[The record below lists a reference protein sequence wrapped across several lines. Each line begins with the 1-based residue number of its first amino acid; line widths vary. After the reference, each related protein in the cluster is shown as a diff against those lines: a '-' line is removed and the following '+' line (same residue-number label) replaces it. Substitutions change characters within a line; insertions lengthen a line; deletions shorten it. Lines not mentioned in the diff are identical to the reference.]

1 MHFGGSMVQR
11 VRTFRIAPAGERP
24 SASGWNVARWTG
36 GSSHRPFDGR
46 SIMGVCPAVWRKRL
60 VAIGLAA
67 VAGLGFCAASG
78 GQEPPAQLRPLQI
91 EDRPEPQPSAGLS
104 EPQRNKAEALVLFA
118 TARMRQQQ
126 GDEEEALRLYQ
137 RAARLDPDSYAILKE
152 IVPLAFKLRRP
163 EEAIR
168 YALRSVKLRPSDPRL
183 LRGLA
188 DYLTERGDIAGALQL
203 YEKLLAAETPEER
216 KTSEHVLLK
225 MVTGRLYHLNAQHAE
240 AAAAFAE
247 VLHALEHAQEYG
259 IRSELRGALLGDAAQ
274 TYTMF
279 GESFLAA
286 GKIKEA
292 EAAFRTAYEVSR
304 DKASLA
310 YRLATVH
317 AARDELDK
325 AREQLQAYFDAQGQS
340 EGAAPYKLLGEV
352 LTRQGRGEQYL
363 QHLRQL
369 RQQDA
374 RNPALTLFVA
384 ERLRDDKQFADA
396 ATMYQELIDQAA
408 ADARAEQD
416 QRLQALVEDA
426 YVGLVACRVQLQQPA
441 ELLQAL
447 GRYAESRGDL
457 ETLGQAFNELVKDRP
472 LLKSIV
478 AEAHREHQA
487 GRLTYGGRLAAALV
501 AIEAEDFAAA
511 KQFFD
516 LALESRPQSSPQLL
530 LMWGLGLLVKDQPA
544 QAVQVFQR
552 AIDEKAVPAGNPAFH
567 YYLAGALELAGRT
580 DDALQVAR
588 HAVSLNEDSPRLHAR
603 VAWILYHAGRYDEA
617 TKAYEALLQR
627 FDGEHGNSEVRQTMR
642 DARLVLSHLYV
653 LKNDLPKAE
662 EWVEQVLDE
671 FPDDPTANN
680 DLGYLWADQGKNLLR
695 ALEMI
700 RKAVAAEPDNPAFL
714 DSLGWVYYR
723 LQQYE
728 EAVKYLQRAVELDE
742 SPDGVILDHLGDALR
757 AVRRLDEARDT
768 YQRALK
774 AYDPQRDAD
783 KIEATRKK
791 LEALGSAR
799 DP

>member
-1 MHFGGSMVQR
+1 MWDW
-11 VRTFRIAPAGERP
+11 PA
-24 SASGWNVARWTG
+24 ARWMRRVATW
-36 GSSHRPFDGR
+36 
-46 SIMGVCPAVWRKRL
+46 V
-60 VAIGLAA
+60 VAISSLGA
-67 VAGLGFCAASG
+67 VAAPGA
-78 GQEPPAQLRPLQI
+78 EDPPAQRPPLQI
-91 EDRPEPQPSAGLS
+91 EDQPAPVPSAGLS
-104 EPQRNKAEALVLFA
+104 EEQRNKAEALVLFA

-137 RAARLDPDSYAILKE
+137 RAARLDPDSYAILE
-152 IVPLAFKLRRP
+152 QIVPLAFKLRRP

-168 YALRSVKLRPSDPRL
+168 YALRSVKLRPSNPRL
-183 LRGLA
+183 LRGLG

-225 MVTGRLYHLNAQHAE
+225 MVIGRLYHLNGQHAE

-259 IRSELRGALLGDAAQ
+259 IQSDLRGTLLGDAAQ

-286 GKIKEA
+286 GKVKEA

-304 DKASLA
+304 DRASLA

-325 AREQLQAYFDAQGQS
+325 ALEHLQAYFDARGQS
-340 EGAAPYKLLGEV
+340 EGAAPYKLLGE
-352 LTRQGRGEQYL
+352 LLERQGRGKQWL
-363 QHLRQL
+363 ARLRQL

-374 RNPALTLFVA
+374 KNPPLMLYLA
-384 ERLRDDKQFADA
+384 ERLREDKQLAEA
-396 ATMYQELIDQAA
+396 AGLYQELIDLGRAA
-408 ADARAEQD
+408 PRAEED

-447 GRYAESRGDL
+447 GSYAESRGDL

-472 LLKSIV
+472 LLQGILGQ
-478 AEAHREHQA
+478 AHREHEA
-487 GRLTYGGRLAAALV
+487 GRLAYGGRLAAALV

-511 KQFFD
+511 RKFFD
-516 LALESRPQSSPQLL
+516 LALESRPQSSAPLL

-544 QAVQVFQR
+544 QAVEVFQR
-552 AIDEKAVPAGNPAFH
+552 AIDEKAVPADNPAFH

-580 DDALQVAR
+580 DDALKVAR
-588 HAVSLNEDSPRLHAR
+588 QAVSLNEDSPRLHAR
-603 VAWILYHAGRYDEA
+603 VAWILYHAERYDEA
-617 TKAYEALLQR
+617 MAAYEALLQR
-627 FDGEHGNSEVRQTMR
+627 FDGERANSEVRQTMR
-642 DARLVLSHLYV
+642 EARLILSHLCV

-671 FPDDPTANN
+671 FPEDPTANN
-680 DLGYLWADQGKNLLR
+680 DLGYLWADQGKNLHR
-695 ALEMI
+695 ALQMI

-723 LQQYE
+723 LEQYE
-728 EAVKYLQRAVELDE
+728 EAVKHLQRAVEVDE

-757 AVRRLDEARDT
+757 VMKRVDEARDA
-768 YQRALK
+768 YERALK
-774 AYDPQRDAD
+774 AYDPKREGD

-791 LEALGSAR
+791 LESLRS
-799 DP
+799 DPHP